1 MERNTLQ
8 KLSSTLRERDPEP
21 GEYLT
26 DGFRLYR
33 VIVLRA
39 LNEET
44 LVELEDC
51 RTLDVWLVRID
62 ELNSLRRVRGPNA
75 GLPDRREW
83 ASSWSAPG
91 SRPGW

>member
-1 MERNTLQ
+1 MERNMLQ

-21 GEYLT
+21 DDYLT

-39 LNEET
+39 LNEER
-44 LVELEDC
+44 LAELEDC
-51 RTLDVWLVRID
+51 RTLDIWLVRID

-75 GLPDRREW
+75 RLADRRDP

-91 SRPGW
+91 W